1 MPQRHKRWC
10 NVLMLLLLALVSTI
24 SITPVFA
31 QEEEPAASSEY
42 EQVFL
47 PNVLQQQSTAA
58 PSAGTFFV
66 DSKNGSDNN
75 PGNSEQKPLKTL
87 DALNQRDLKP
97 GNIVRF
103 KRGSTW
109 TGKLDIYES
118 GTQDRPILFTTY
130 GSGPDPVLRAA
141 DERVISI
148 KANWVIVEG
157 LRLQDAREEGIK
169 IYEGANHNILRK
181 LEITNVGIG
190 IWSWGQNNLITRN
203 QIHDLH
209 MVVNTP
215 GGNDDYGA
223 VAVVLSN
230 SNNEVSYNRMI
241 NCIAT
246 SQDYGFDG
254 GAVEW
259 WSNADNN
266 FVHHNFSYGN
276 DGFLEVG
283 GGSARNTLVAYNVS
297 VNSRRFAVFHL
308 SGVFGSAVENFRIEN
323 NTIVEA
329 GKDYWGWDVLYFDD
343 EPNGNT
349 INFQNNL
356 LYIDGFSKVANRN
369 GFSHHHNLYNLTNG
383 TQLGFSLGQGE
394 KSGDP
399 QFANLVGGDFH
410 LKSSSPSIDAG
421 MNLGYQIDFE
431 GKPVP
436 SGSAPDFGAY
446 EFQR

>member
-1 MPQRHKRWC
+1 M
-10 NVLMLLLLALVSTI
+10 
-24 SITPVFA
+24 
-31 QEEEPAASSEY
+31 
-42 EQVFL
+42 
-47 PNVLQQQSTAA
+47 
-58 PSAGTFFV
+58 
-66 DSKNGSDNN
+66 
-75 PGNSEQKPLKTL
+75 
-87 DALNQRDLKP
+87 
-97 GNIVRF
+97 
-103 KRGSTW
+103 
-109 TGKLDIYES
+109 
-118 GTQDRPILFTTY
+118 
-130 GSGPDPVLRAA
+130 
-141 DERVISI
+141 ISI
-148 KANWVIVEG
+148 KASLVIVEG
-157 LRLQDAREEGIK
+157 LRIQDAKEEGIK
-169 IYEGANHNILRK
+169 IFEGANHNILRD

-203 QIHDLH
+203 HIHDLH
-209 MVVNTP
+209 MVIDTP

-230 SNNEVSYNRMI
+230 SNNEVSYNKMI
-241 NCIAT
+241 NCVAT

-259 WSNADNN
+259 WTNADNN
-266 FVHHNFSYGN
+266 FIHHNFSKGN

-308 SGVFGSAVENFRIEN
+308 SGAFGSTVENFRIEN

-329 GKDYWGWDVLYFDD
+329 GKDYWGWDVLYFNG

-356 LYIDGFSKVANRN
+356 LYIDGFSKVANRD
-369 GFSHHHNLYNLTNG
+369 GFSHHHNLYYLTSG
-383 TQLGFSLGQGE
+383 TQLGFSLGQEE
-394 KSGDP
+394 KFGDP
-399 QFANLVGGDFH
+399 QFTNLGGSDFH

-421 MNLGYQIDFE
+421 INLGYQIDFE

-446 EFQR
+446 EFQK